1 MMIKKIKKVMICIIV
16 AALTMT
22 QTPQIAKARSSSS
35 SDNGDGTFTN
45 PNVYLDVPDID
56 MIRVGENYYMVSTT
70 MHMSPGCPIL
80 KSTDLV
86 NWETVN
92 YVFDRL
98 TDSDAANL
106 VNGKSMYGAGQWAA
120 SIKYHNN
127 MYYVAFNSNTTGT
140 AYIFST
146 DDIEN
151 GSWERVELGKSY
163 HDCAL
168 FWDDANDGACYLVY
182 GNNTIQYV
190 ELNDDLS
197 GVKSGGRS
205 GVMFEGNIDEN
216 GKDLFPGAG
225 GLGNEGSHVYYKDG
239 YYYVFTI
246 NAHPNVRTEVVH
258 RSSVFPGTNAD
269 WQTRIVLK
277 TRFDNFG
284 INNLGNGVAQ
294 GGIIDTTS
302 GEWYCYM
309 FQDHDGIGRVPVLTK
324 LTWTKD
330 GWPAAGENGDTK
342 TVANIMDIPGIPSGK
357 KTLVKSDE
365 FYNDAVHK
373 QYEAVQAVNTEEAD
387 YNGSNLD
394 MCWEWNHNPD
404 NTKWSLTEREGYL
417 RLYTAGTAKG
427 WLNARNTLTQ
437 RTYGPTS
444 SYAISMDVSNMNS
457 GDIAG
462 LGGLA
467 NKYGYVGV
475 RCNDDGTKEIIMVD
489 GSDNSGANNADAAV
503 SEAVACENDTVYL
516 KADFLFA
523 DTEKEYDQMD
533 FYYSY
538 NGKTWNKIGT
548 SAHTK
553 YDIVPMFMGIRVGIF
568 NYATTNEG
576 GYVDVDYFH
585 VTSELTG
592 ENEYMGDASAELK
605 VSADNDTISLY
616 MDNITSSDYA
626 GIKASIVLP
635 KELNVRSVDYNT
647 AAIKNGEG
655 SYTYENGRLIL
666 NVKGKNVTFDAANRL
681 FATIHVKSNTSVTSD
696 KAGKIK
702 TDYIYVDDGYI
713 DYNVSNCNPDIIIK
727 TYVPDPTTQTD
738 NPPVQSVTAPP
749 DNSSSASPF
758 VTKVTLAKVKGIS
771 AKKKGL
777 KKAVVK
783 WKKVSGAE
791 KYEVIY
797 SADKK
802 MKKAVKK
809 LSVKKTTVT
818 IKKLKNKKTY
828 YVKVR
833 ACAKNSDGSMS
844 YGKYSAKK
852 KVK

>member
-1 MMIKKIKKVMICIIV
+1 
-16 AALTMT
+16 
-22 QTPQIAKARSSSS
+22 
-35 SDNGDGTFTN
+35 
-45 PNVYLDVPDID
+45 
-56 MIRVGENYYMVSTT
+56 
-70 MHMSPGCPIL
+70 
-80 KSTDLV
+80 
-86 NWETVN
+86 
-92 YVFDRL
+92 
-98 TDSDAANL
+98 
-106 VNGKSMYGAGQWAA
+106 
-120 SIKYHNN
+120 
-127 MYYVAFNSNTTGT
+127 
-140 AYIFST
+140 
-146 DDIEN
+146 
-151 GSWERVELGKSY
+151 
-163 HDCAL
+163 
-168 FWDDANDGACYLVY
+168 
-182 GNNTIQYV
+182 
-190 ELNDDLS
+190 
-197 GVKSGGRS
+197 
-205 GVMFEGNIDEN
+205 
-216 GKDLFPGAG
+216 
-225 GLGNEGSHVYYKDG
+225 
-239 YYYVFTI
+239 
-246 NAHPNVRTEVVH
+246 
-258 RSSVFPGTNAD
+258 
-269 WQTRIVLK
+269 
-277 TRFDNFG
+277 
-284 INNLGNGVAQ
+284 
-294 GGIIDTTS
+294 
-302 GEWYCYM
+302 
-309 FQDHDGIGRVPVLTK
+309 
-324 LTWTKD
+324 
-330 GWPAAGENGDTK
+330 
-342 TVANIMDIPGIPSGK
+342 
-357 KTLVKSDE
+357 
-365 FYNDAVHK
+365 
-373 QYEAVQAVNTEEAD
+373 
-387 YNGSNLD
+387 
-394 MCWEWNHNPD
+394 
-404 NTKWSLTEREGYL
+404 
-417 RLYTAGTAKG
+417 
-427 WLNARNTLTQ
+427 
-437 RTYGPTS
+437 
-444 SYAISMDVSNMNS
+444 MDVSNMNS

-727 TYVPDPTTQTD
+727 TYVPNPTTQTD